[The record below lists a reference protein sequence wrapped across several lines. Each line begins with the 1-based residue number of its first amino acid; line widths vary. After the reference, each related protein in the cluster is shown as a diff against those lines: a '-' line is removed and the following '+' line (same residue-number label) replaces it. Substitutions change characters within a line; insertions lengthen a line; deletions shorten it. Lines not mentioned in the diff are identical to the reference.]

1 MAWGVEVSKV
11 QTLKGCKGLWVQRQ
25 RQTTLGEEEAEEEE
39 EEEEALEVQSGQGCR
54 CVLQARVARG

>member
-11 QTLKGCKGLWVQRQ
+11 QTLRGCKESWVQRQ
-25 RQTTLGEEEAEEEE
+25 MTLVEEEVEVEEEE
-39 EEEEALEVQSGQGCR
+39 EEGLEVQSGQGCR